1 MFIVRYHPEAEAEAT
16 ELPIT
21 IRVKYDKLVKKL
33 EADPTQLREPHT
45 KPLGGGVFELR
56 TMGTDIARGLWVYQ
70 KAKTIYILRVFV
82 KKTPKTPPGEIELA
96 LSRLEEMIKNGI

>member
-1 MFIVRYHPEAEAEAT
+1 MFTVRYHPEAEAEAT

-56 TMGTDIARGLWVYQ
+56 TMGLISPADCGYTRKQRRFI
-70 KAKTIYILRVFV
+70 F
-82 KKTPKTPPGEIELA
+82 
-96 LSRLEEMIKNGI
+96 